1 MSDTIAE
8 LRLRACKVRSSI
20 VRAGFNGSPAHFGSS
35 LSCVD
40 LLVALYAAL
49 SDKDTFILSKG
60 HAALALYA
68 TLAAFNKLDPDWEDS
83 FNRDGSLF
91 CSHHG
96 YHPELGLNMVNG
108 SLGLGLS
115 FGIGKA
121 LSRQRA
127 GTEGRV
133 FVLCGNGELN
143 EGSALEALMF
153 AGAQELSNFCLILDD
168 NALQL
173 DGDSQKV
180 LPVKDYAALLMS
192 LGFEVRECDGHD
204 LRTLNGIYASCP
216 DRALAVVAHSVKGKG
231 VSFMEGNPHWHHA
244 KLSPEERDAALKEIE
259 EASHAL

>member
-8 LRLRACKVRSSI
+8 LRQRACKVRSSI
-20 VRAGFNGSPAHFGSS
+20 LRAGFNGSPAHFGSS

-40 LLVALYAAL
+40 LLVALYAAMT
-49 SDKDTFILSKG
+49 DKDTFILSKG

-68 TLAAFNKLDPDWEDS
+68 TLAAFNRLDPTWEEL
-83 FNRDGSLF
+83 FNRDGSIY

-121 LSRQRA
+121 LSRLRA

-143 EGSALEALMF
+143 EGSAMEALMF
-153 AGAQELSNFCLILDD
+153 AGAQGLKNYCLILDD

-173 DGDSQKV
+173 DGPSQNV
-180 LPVKDYAALLMS
+180 LPIKDYAALIQS
-192 LGFEVRECDGHD
+192 LGFEVLECNGHD
-204 LRTLNGIYASCP
+204 FSALREIYAPSW
-216 DRALAVVAHSVKGKG
+216 DKALAIVAHTVKGKG

-244 KLSPEERDAALKEIE
+244 KLSPEERDVALKEIE
-259 EASHAL
+259 EACHAL

>member
-1 MSDTIAE
+1 MEVRE
-8 LRLRACKVRSSI
+8 LGLKSAAVRKAVI
-20 VRAGFNGSPAHFGSS
+20 RAGFNGSPAHFGSS

-40 LLVALYAAL
+40 LLVALYAAIT
-49 SDKDTFILSKG
+49 DEDTFILSKG

-68 TLAAFNKLDPDWEDS
+68 TLASFNKLNPAWEEL
-83 FNRDGSLF
+83 FNRDGSLY

-121 LSRQRA
+121 LSRQRLGRA
-127 GTEGRV
+127 GRV

-153 AGAQELSNFCLILDD
+153 AGAQSLVNFCLILDD

-173 DGDSQKV
+173 DGLSQNV
-180 LPVKDYAALLMS
+180 LPVKDYAPLLKS
-192 LGFEVRECDGHD
+192 LGFEVRECNGHD
-204 LRTLNGIYASCP
+204 LSALREIYAPS
-216 DRALAVVAHSVKGKG
+216 RERSLAIVAHTVKGRG

-244 KLSPEERDAALKEIE
+244 KLSPEERDAALREIE
-259 EASHAL
+259 EACHAL